1 MRLPEPALLV
11 ITDRRQAQTSIPDII
26 EAACAAG
33 CRWFSLREKDL
44 APAAQVALARSLL
57 PVTRRFGALLMLHGD
72 PGLAKT
78 AGLDGVHLSA
88 GGDAAQA
95 RALLGSERLVGISI
109 HSAAEAAELDR
120 MLVDYA
126 IAGPAYET
134 QSKPGYGPAVA
145 AKLDLGFASDVHSL
159 ARDGGA
165 VIASRSFY
173 GGKVDA
179 ELEFPEG
186 RPVLLLIRPTA
197 FAPAPSGGSPSTSA
211 FSVEVPS
218 SRARHVD
225 FREAAVGD
233 VDITTADFLL
243 SIGRGVGEQDA
254 IPQFERLA
262 EKLGA
267 VLSVS
272 RPLVDAGWMPN
283 ARQVGQSGKTVKP
296 KVYLALGISGAVQH
310 LAGMKTSGT
319 IIAVN
324 TDPEAAIFNVA
335 HYGAVAD
342 LFDVADELE
351 KLS

>member
-1 MRLPEPALLV
+1 VSETLIVTEH
-11 ITDRRQAQTSIPDII
+11 
-26 EAACAAG
+26 
-33 CRWFSLREKDL
+33 LR
-44 APAAQVALARSLL
+44 
-57 PVTRRFGALLMLHGD
+57 GALRDVTGELV
-72 PGLAKT
+72 T
-78 AGLDGVHLSA
+78 A
-88 GGDAAQA
+88 A
-95 RALLGSERLVGISI
+95 RLLGNPVAVAVIARDPSRLDVTFEGVDEIVGVPVEQEEFENDVYQQVLETLIAERQPQVVLLGFTVNS
-109 HSAAEAAELDR
+109 
-120 MLVDYA
+120 M
-126 IAGPAYET
+126 
-134 QSKPGYGPAVA
+134 GYGPAVA
-145 AKLDLGFASDVHSL
+145 AKLDLGFASDVHGL
-159 ARDGGA
+159 AREGEA
-165 VIASRSFY
+165 VIATRSFY

-197 FAPAPSGGSPSTSA
+197 FAPAPRAGTPTTST
-211 FSVEVPS
+211 FSVGVPF

-225 FREAAVGD
+225 FQEAAVGD

-272 RPLVDAGWMPN
+272 RPLVDAGWMSN

>member
-1 MRLPEPALLV
+1 VNETLIVAEHLRGAVRDVTGELV
-11 ITDRRQAQTSIPDII
+11 TAARQLGNP
-26 EAACAAG
+26 
-33 CRWFSLREKDL
+33 
-44 APAAQVALARSLL
+44 VALAVIARDPSRLD
-57 PVTRRFGALLMLHGD
+57 VTFEGVDEIVAVSVEQEEFENDVYQHALEALIAERQ
-72 PGLAKT
+72 PG
-78 AGLDGVHLSA
+78 VV
-88 GGDAAQA
+88 
-95 RALLGSERLVGISI
+95 LLGFTVNS
-109 HSAAEAAELDR
+109 
-120 MLVDYA
+120 M
-126 IAGPAYET
+126 
-134 QSKPGYGPAVA
+134 GYGPAVA
-145 AKLDLGFASDVHSL
+145 AKLDLGFASDVHGL
-159 ARDGGA
+159 GRDGAA
-165 VIASRSFY
+165 VIATRSFY

-197 FAPAPSGGSPSTSA
+197 FATAPSGGSPPTSA

-225 FREAAVGD
+225 FQEAAVGD
-233 VDITTADFLL
+233 VDITTSDFLL